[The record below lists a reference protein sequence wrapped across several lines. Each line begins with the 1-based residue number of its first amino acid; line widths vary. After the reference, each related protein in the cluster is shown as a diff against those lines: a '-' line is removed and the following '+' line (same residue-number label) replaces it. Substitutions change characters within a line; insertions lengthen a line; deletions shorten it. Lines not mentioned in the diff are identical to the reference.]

1 MWQIEVYETEA
12 GRSPV
17 LEWIEDMTEEEVA
30 LALGYIEQLRELG
43 TEARMP
49 W

>member
-1 MWQIEVYETEA
+1 MWQIEFYETEA

-17 LEWIEDMTEEEVA
+17 LEWIEDMTEEEAA
-30 LALGYIEQLRELG
+30 LAWG
-43 TEARMP
+43 TLNSCASWERRRGCP